1 MAEGQLRG
9 FTAQPTKR
17 KNPAGGR
24 AAPRGRSKP
33 GRAQVSRHRADT
45 RTNPKSRFAH
55 YQALAQAAAQ
65 SGDPVQAEYYYQ
77 HADHYFRV
85 MAEQAR

>member
-1 MAEGQLRG
+1 MAEGHLRG
-9 FTAQPTKR
+9 FTAKSTQR

-24 AAPRGRSKP
+24 GAPRSQPKP
-33 GRAQVSRHRADT
+33 GRTQTGRRPADARA
-45 RTNPKSRFAH
+45 NPKSRFAH

-85 MAEQAR
+85 MAEQAQ